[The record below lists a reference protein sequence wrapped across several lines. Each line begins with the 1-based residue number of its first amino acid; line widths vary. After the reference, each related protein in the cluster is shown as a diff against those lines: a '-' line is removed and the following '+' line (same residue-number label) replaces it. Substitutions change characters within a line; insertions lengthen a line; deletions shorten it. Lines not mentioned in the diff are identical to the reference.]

1 MKKSLIP
8 FFSVP
13 AAFAALAVSAFA
25 EVPVI
30 PRVAKE
36 QSPEDFVK
44 AAQSSRVVAVSA
56 RSEIVAPAEL
66 ENERNF
72 LKVVLKKRV
81 PAKGK
86 NSPGG
91 TGKIT
96 LALSG
101 KLPAEGYRMKIS
113 SSGVRIEGG
122 SAAGVFYG
130 VQSLNQM
137 LFAVAAAGA
146 PGALPAVAIEDAP
159 LCSWRGVHVDSARHF
174 QPKEWIMKFID
185 VLSLYKINRLHWHL
199 VDSEG
204 WRLEIKKYPK
214 LAKLCDEYPAYYDCE
229 DPTNKAARATFKYG
243 YFHGGGHYTQEDVKE
258 IVAYAKARHV
268 EIMPEIEFPA
278 HAMAALTAYPEFNTS
293 GKVPS
298 VRSNHS
304 PDLILPN
311 DKGLGFLKDIL
322 NETMDLFPFGFI
334 HFGGDE
340 APKGHWKES
349 PIAQAKIRE
358 LGLDKHGDK
367 AENAL
372 QAWMFNEMA
381 AHVAKRGK
389 RPVGWEEIMH
399 DDNMEH
405 LTKKAVIM
413 PWLSLG
419 NAVKSANAGHGVIHV
434 STAPFYLDSQ
444 QSDSPADNWPLYD
457 GTAFRLPNIYNFN
470 LFPGNLTAEGRK
482 NILGAQCQLWAEL
495 LPKPEHVEFQA
506 FPRVLALAELTWTP
520 QERKNYDD
528 FYRRLIP
535 QAKLLDAHKIN
546 YRHIDPLPSGTWN
559 ADALS
564 SKTFE
569 IPVEPARLKAA
580 DETGLVAAFRHTK
593 GAPLKLRKV
602 ELLRGGKVV
611 AADEHD
617 DVADEKTPGGVA
629 FRLPLET
636 TPVPAGKYALR
647 VTHANASGERESAGE
662 VRVFSGRRGTALFDP
677 RNFRGGDY
685 PSALWNKTQ
694 TKGGK
699 ADVRFS
705 TEGLLTAPGDYE
717 LVFTAKN
724 PEEEILVSRLRV
736 AGAKNETPVSK
747 AVAKISAQNP
757 TGIVPVKIDAKAL
770 RGGNAL
776 VATVESKKPSQGE
789 IRVRRA
795 EAFPKKGG
803 KFAWNAD
810 VLSKGAVLYA
820 RDVSVKSAGRLRATF
835 RYTGGGNG
843 ADILS
848 VQALSAGTVV
858 AEDSHKGFAGGNPKD
873 NVFTLESS
881 ALKPGAKIDLRVTM
895 AGAGGTNSEG
905 EITVE

>member
-1 MKKSLIP
+1 MKLHTSSALT
-8 FFSVP
+8 
-13 AAFAALAVSAFA
+13 ALAALAVSAFA
-25 EVPVI
+25 EVPVV

-36 QSPEDFVK
+36 QSPDDFVK
-44 AAQSSRVVAVSA
+44 AAQNSRAVALSA
-56 RSEIVAPAEL
+56 QSEIVAPAEL
-66 ENERNF
+66 ENEKMF
-72 LKVVLKKRV
+72 LAGVLSKRV
-81 PAKGK
+81 PAKRKGL
-86 NSPGG
+86 SGG
-91 TGKIT
+91 GNGKIT
-96 LALSG
+96 LSLDK
-101 KLPAEGYRMKIS
+101 KLPAEGYRLKIA
-113 SSGVRIEGG
+113 SSGARIEGG
-122 SAAGVFYG
+122 DAAGVFYG
-130 VQSLNQM
+130 VQTLNQL
-137 LFAVAAAGA
+137 LFAAAEAET
-146 PGALPAVAIEDAP
+146 PGALPAVSIEDAP
-159 LCSWRGVHVDSARHF
+159 QCPWRGVHIDSARHF
-174 QPKEWIMKFID
+174 QPKEWILKFID

-214 LAKLCDEYPAYYDCE
+214 LVKVTEDFPAFYECE
-229 DPTNKAARATFKYG
+229 DPTNKSARATFKYG

-258 IVAYAKARHV
+258 VVAYAKARHI

-322 NETMDLFPFGFI
+322 DETMDLFPFEFI

-340 APKGHWKES
+340 APKGHWKSS
-349 PIAQAKIRE
+349 PVAQAKIRE

-381 AHVAKRGK
+381 KHVAKRGK

-444 QSDSPADNWPLYD
+444 QSDSPADNWPLYE
-457 GTAFRLPNIYNFN
+457 GTAFRLANIYNFN

-520 QERKNYDD
+520 RERRDYDD

-559 ADALS
+559 ANTLS

-569 IPVEPARLKAA
+569 IPVEPAQLKTA

-602 ELLRGGKVV
+602 ELLRGGKIV

-617 DVADEKTPGGVA
+617 DVADAKTPGGVA

-636 TPVPAGKYALR
+636 PVPAGKYMLR
-647 VTHANASGERESAGE
+647 VTHGNAQNERESAGE
-662 VRVFSGRRGTALFDP
+662 VRVFTGKRGTALFDP

-685 PSALWNKTQ
+685 PSAVWNKTQ

-699 ADVRFS
+699 ADLRIA
-705 TEGLLTAPGDYE
+705 TEGLLTAPGAYE
-717 LVFTAKN
+717 IIFTAKN
-724 PEEEILVSRLRV
+724 PEAEILAGRLRI
-736 AGAKNETPVSK
+736 AGKKNETPASK
-747 AVAKISAQNP
+747 GSAKISSQNP
-757 TGIVPVKIDAKAL
+757 IGIIPLKITGKEL

-776 VATVESKKPSQGE
+776 VVSVASKKPSQGE
-789 IRVRRA
+789 IRVRRV
-795 EAFPKKGG
+795 EALPKRGA
-803 KFAWNAD
+803 KFAWNAE
-810 VLSKGAVLYA
+810 LLAKGAVLYA
-820 RDVSVKSAGRLRATF
+820 RDVTVKNAGTLRATF

-848 VQALSAGTVV
+848 VQALSGSAVV
-858 AEDSHKGFAGGNPKD
+858 AEDAHKGFAGGNPKD
-873 NVFTLESS
+873 NVFTLESP
-881 ALKPGAKIDLRVTM
+881 ALKPGAKVNLRIMM

-905 EITVE
+905 EISVE

>member
-13 AAFAALAVSAFA
+13 AALAALAVSAFA

-44 AAQSSRVVAVSA
+44 AAQSSRAVAVSA
-56 RSEIVAPAEL
+56 RSEIVAPAGL

-72 LKVVLKKRV
+72 LKGVLKKRV

-86 NSPGG
+86 NSSGG

-96 LALSG
+96 LSLSG

-137 LFAVAAAGA
+137 LFAVADAGA

-349 PIAQAKIRE
+349 PIAQTKIRE

-457 GTAFRLPNIYNFN
+457 GTAFRLPNLYNFN
-470 LFPGNLTAEGRK
+470 LFPGSLTAEGRK

-546 YRHIDPLPSGTWN
+546 YRHIDPLPSGTWS

-629 FRLPLET
+629 FRLPLE

-747 AVAKISAQNP
+747 TVAKISAQNP

-820 RDVSVKSAGRLRATF
+820 RDVAVKSAGRLRATF

-848 VQALSAGTVV
+848 VQALSAGAVV